1 MKRFTKWMAVCLA
14 GIMLFTA
21 CGSSGSGQES
31 VENAPSVE
39 SNETVNGEGIESV
52 DAEVAADGE
61 GAESADADTASGA
74 ENSET
79 VNAETKETEDE
90 TMNNLDPNKPM
101 IALTFDDGPNQVT
114 TPEVLDLLEE
124 YDIVASFF
132 LIGDNINMNTMKVVE
147 RAHNMGCEI
156 ANHSKTHSDMTK
168 LTAEDI
174 QSEIEYTSNMIENI
188 TGEAPKFF
196 RPPYISVNDTM
207 YDNID
212 LTFICGHGCN
222 DWENSVTAKQRAEKV
237 LEFADDGV
245 IILMHDMSYNTQT
258 VEALK
263 TIIPTL
269 LDEGYQFVTVSQLF
283 EAKGITLSA
292 DDKNMYTVVE

>member
-1 MKRFTKWMAVCLA
+1 MKKFSKLLVVCIC
-14 GIMLFTA
+14 GMLMFTA
-21 CGSSGSGQES
+21 CGSDTS
-31 VENAPSVE
+31 VEAIASAENAQEQSQENASE
-39 SNETVNGEGIESV
+39 SQTND
-52 DAEVAADGE
+52 DAE
-61 GAESADADTASGA
+61 
-74 ENSET
+74 ENTET
-79 VNAETKETEDE
+79 QEDI
-90 TMNNLDPNKPM
+90 MSNLDPNKPM
-101 IALTFDDGPNQVT
+101 IALTFDDGPNLVT

-124 YDIVASFF
+124 HEIVATFF
-132 LIGDNINMNTMKVVE
+132 LIGDNINMNNMKVVE
-147 RAHNMGCEI
+147 RAYNMGCEI

-168 LTAEDI
+168 FTSEDI
-174 QSEIEYTSNMIENI
+174 KSEIEYTSTMIENI

-207 YDNID
+207 YDSID

-222 DWENSVTAKQRAEKV
+222 DWENSVTAEQRAEKV
-237 LEFADDGV
+237 LGFADDGV
-245 IILMHDMSYNTQT
+245 IVLMHDSAYNSQT

-283 EAKGITLSA
+283 EAKEIELSA

>member
-1 MKRFTKWMAVCLA
+1 MKRFSKLLVVCII
-14 GIMLFTA
+14 GMLMFTA
-21 CGSSGSGQES
+21 CGSSGNVQES
-31 VENAPSVE
+31 SGSVKSEVSVTVSAENEVNTSVE
-39 SNETVNGEGIESV
+39 SITSDENAQEQSQANISASQTNEEE
-52 DAEVAADGE
+52 
-61 GAESADADTASGA
+61 
-74 ENSET
+74 ENE
-79 VNAETKETEDE
+79 ETKEEI
-90 TMNNLDPNKPM
+90 MNNLDPNKPM
-101 IALTFDDGPNQVT
+101 IALTFDDGPNLVT

-124 YDIVASFF
+124 HGIVATFF
-132 LIGDNINMNTMKVVE
+132 LIGDNINMNNMKVVE
-147 RAHNMGCEI
+147 RAYNMGCEI

-168 LTAEDI
+168 FSSEDI
-174 QSEIEYTSNMIENI
+174 KSEIEYTSTMIENI

-222 DWENSVTAKQRAEKV
+222 DWENSVTAEQRVEKV
-237 LEFADDGV
+237 LGFADDGV
-245 IILMHDMSYNTQT
+245 IILMHDSAYNAQT

-269 LDEGYQFVTVSQLF
+269 LEEGYQFVTVSQLF
-283 EAKGITLSA
+283 EAKGIELSA